1 MNKKRL
7 LIALCLVAFSAAA
20 LGYSR
25 SQMQGRAPA
34 QPQRGQPPQ
43 PTFRQQDIYEHMFRH
58 YTTLKNRAAEAERE
72 GRDGSELRG
81 RYRREAALN
90 EQEARLLDEVAAEA
104 ISRLMELDARAQQII
119 AEARA
124 RVPGGRLQEGQEP
137 PPPPAEL
144 TTLQEEREALVL
156 RARERLEHGF
166 GAASFARFDEFVRR
180 NIGGNMRRPAAPF
193 QHQPRL
199 LNQQRPPRQQ

>member
-1 MNKKRL
+1 MNKKRFV
-7 LIALCLVAFSAAA
+7 IALCLVAFSAAA

-34 QPQRGQPPQ
+34 QPPRGQPP
-43 PTFRQQDIYEHMFRH
+43 PPVFRQQDIYEHLFRH
-58 YTTLKNRAAEAERE
+58 YMTVKNRAAEAERE

-90 EQEARLLDEVAAEA
+90 EQEAGLLDEIATEAMNRVA
-104 ISRLMELDARAQQII
+104 ELDARAQQII
-119 AEARA
+119 TEARA

-144 TTLQEEREALVL
+144 TTLQAEREAVVL
-156 RARERLEHGF
+156 QARERLQRGF
-166 GAASFARFDEFVRR
+166 GAASFARFDGFVRR
-180 NIGGNMRRPAAPF
+180 NIEGNMRPAGPA

-199 LNQQRPPRQQ
+199 LNQRRPLRQQ